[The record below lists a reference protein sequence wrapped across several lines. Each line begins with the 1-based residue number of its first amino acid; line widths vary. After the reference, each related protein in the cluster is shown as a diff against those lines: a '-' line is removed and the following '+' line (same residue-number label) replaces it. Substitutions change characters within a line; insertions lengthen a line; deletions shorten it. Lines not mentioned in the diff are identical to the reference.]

1 MVFTFVL
8 PCIFFFHMN
17 VSVVFLYSTVLI
29 LWISIPSRDVLFLMM
44 WLLTWKEISFL
55 LHLVSIEVLTSISNN
70 EMYKYTNIIFSVV
83 FLFFLRFYTR
93 HWKRLG
99 YWCNEGL
106 VWIYKPYVGKQIHQS
121 IWMAKVFVFLIFFMQ
136 VNWPS

>member
-17 VSVVFLYSTVLI
+17 VSVVFLYSTVLTI
-29 LWISIPSRDVLFLMM
+29 WISIPSRDVLFLMM

-70 EMYKYTNIIFSVV
+70 EMYKYTNIIFSVLC
-83 FLFFLRFYTR
+83 FYSFFVSTQDI
-93 HWKRLG
+93 KRDWDIDVMKDW
-99 YWCNEGL
+99 YKFINHML
-106 VWIYKPYVGKQIHQS
+106 VNRS
-121 IWMAKVFVFLIFFMQ
+121 IRAFTAKVFVFFLT
-136 VNWPS
+136 VS